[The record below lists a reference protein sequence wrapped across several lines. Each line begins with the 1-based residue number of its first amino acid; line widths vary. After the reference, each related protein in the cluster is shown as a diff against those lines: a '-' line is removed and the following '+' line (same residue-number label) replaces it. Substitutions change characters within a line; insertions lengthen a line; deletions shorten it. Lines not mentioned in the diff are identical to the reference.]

1 MSAPKDTICVNNRH
15 GLTSILNKNNIIQ
28 IHQYLQNSRNHIRIP
43 EKAIFN
49 FKMSSEDELAKI
61 ARKLDKISNRKD
73 SSSTAQALDLLKILQ
88 RMPITLDLIQKTR
101 IGLIVNNLRKSIND
115 EEVGTVSKSL
125 IKRWKKLLDGKDSK
139 SGTPS
144 ENGNGSNSMAIDESS
159 QGSTTS
165 KSNNGL
171 SNNHFGENQ
180 SSPVSSST
188 GNGLTI
194 PKPSSMPMVS
204 SSSSNSGKQNVT
216 SSNSQS
222 SNSNSSIT
230 SQSGDQPRK
239 PSLASASFVNPLRQ
253 SSFPMNTNDSVRLKC
268 REMLASA
275 LKPDDAMIEEE
286 GGDGGG
292 FYDHIQLGALIEDAV
307 FKEFKD
313 TNMKYKNRIRSRV
326 ANLKDS
332 KNPDLKLNVLRGA
345 IKPEKI
351 AIMTAE
357 EMASKEMQLLR
368 QKFTKEAIN
377 DAQMSLTGGTKT
389 DLLKCP
395 ACKKNNCTYN
405 QVQTRS
411 ADEPM
416 TTFCYCN
423 ECGKRWK
430 FC

>member
-1 MSAPKDTICVNNRH
+1 
-15 GLTSILNKNNIIQ
+15 
-28 IHQYLQNSRNHIRIP
+28 
-43 EKAIFN
+43 
-49 FKMSSEDELAKI
+49 
-61 ARKLDKISNRKD
+61 
-73 SSSTAQALDLLKILQ
+73 
-88 RMPITLDLIQKTR
+88 
-101 IGLIVNNLRKSIND
+101 
-115 EEVGTVSKSL
+115 
-125 IKRWKKLLDGKDSK
+125 
-139 SGTPS
+139 
-144 ENGNGSNSMAIDESS
+144 
-159 QGSTTS
+159 
-165 KSNNGL
+165 
-171 SNNHFGENQ
+171 
-180 SSPVSSST
+180 
-188 GNGLTI
+188 
-194 PKPSSMPMVS
+194 MPMVS

-357 EMASKEMQLLR
+357 VIFENLYILSLVSK
-368 QKFTKEAIN
+368 
-377 DAQMSLTGGTKT
+377 
-389 DLLKCP
+389 P
-395 ACKKNNCTYN
+395 
-405 QVQTRS
+405 
-411 ADEPM
+411 
-416 TTFCYCN
+416 
-423 ECGKRWK
+423 
-430 FC
+430 